1 MGEIRSIPAGIL
13 SAAWLDCDKYSK
25 IYAGIFASCMK
36 SDQSFHTGSNP
47 LARTAS
53 NTSAGVRESLTAHCS
68 SSSIGCAYPPGVVF
82 DPALMTVT
90 PNGITVSRQAAL
102 SRVDMESSTSSLSKR

>member
-36 SDQSFHTGSNP
+36 SDQSFHTGLVIVALNIF
-47 LARTAS
+47 
-53 NTSAGVRESLTAHCS
+53 SL
-68 SSSIGCAYPPGVVF
+68 
-82 DPALMTVT
+82 
-90 PNGITVSRQAAL
+90 GILLTKS
-102 SRVDMESSTSSLSKR
+102 D